1 MVSRKAQSKA
11 GIAEK
16 RRGQQ
21 MGDER
26 SQPDKSAEAKRET
39 PALRGRRK
47 TASKFYADKSSQAV
61 GSDGEAP
68 RDNTPSVPAAIPTG
82 EKLGESGGERA
93 FKASQRSA
101 SRKSG
106 ARASKRR

>member
-1 MVSRKAQSKA
+1 MVSKKTQSKA

-26 SQPDKSAEAKRET
+26 SQPSKVDEAKRET

-47 TASKFYADKSSQAV
+47 TESKYFSDESSQSVA
-61 GSDGEAP
+61 SDGEAP
-68 RDNTPSVPAAIPTG
+68 SDNSPSVPAAIPTG
-82 EKLGESGGERA
+82 TRLGESGGERA
-93 FKASQRSA
+93 F
-101 SRKSG
+101 RK
-106 ARASKRR
+106 RQSKRR

>member
-1 MVSRKAQSKA
+1 MATSKKAQNKA
-11 GIAEK
+11 GVPAV

-39 PALRGRRK
+39 PAQRGRRNA
-47 TASKFYADKSSQAV
+47 ASKFYADKSSQSV

-68 RDNTPSVPAAIPTG
+68 RDNTPSVPGAIPTG
-82 EKLGESGGERA
+82 KKLGESGGERA
-93 FKASQRSA
+93 FKRRQT
-101 SRKSG
+101 G
-106 ARASKRR
+106 ASKKRSG

>member
-1 MVSRKAQSKA
+1 MATSKKTQGKA
-11 GIAEK
+11 GIAAR

-26 SQPDKSAEAKRET
+26 SRPDKTQEAEQAT

-47 TASKFYADKSSQAV
+47 TANKFFADESSQTV
-61 GSDGEAP
+61 GSRGETP

-82 EKLGESGGERA
+82 TKLGESGGEA
-93 FKASQRSA
+93 EFKAR
-101 SRKSG
+101 RKTTG
-106 ARASKRR
+106 RARKGSKG

>member
-1 MVSRKAQSKA
+1 MVSRKTQSKA

-26 SQPDKSAEAKRET
+26 SRPSKVDEAKRET

-47 TASKFYADKSSQAV
+47 TESKFYADESSQSV

-68 RDNTPSVPAAIPTG
+68 RDNSPSVPAAIPTG
-82 EKLGESGGERA
+82 TRLGESGGERA
-93 FKASQRSA
+93 FKQRQ
-101 SRKSG
+101 SRAPK
-106 ARASKRR
+106 KRGG

>member
-1 MVSRKAQSKA
+1 MVSKKAQSKA
-11 GIAEK
+11 GISER

-26 SQPDKSAEAKRET
+26 SQPDKTKEAKQET

-47 TASKFYADKSSQAV
+47 SASKYFSDESAQAV

-82 EKLGESGGERA
+82 TKLGESGGERA
-93 FKASQRSA
+93 FKERQKAKVK
-101 SRKSG
+101 SRK
-106 ARASKRR
+106 